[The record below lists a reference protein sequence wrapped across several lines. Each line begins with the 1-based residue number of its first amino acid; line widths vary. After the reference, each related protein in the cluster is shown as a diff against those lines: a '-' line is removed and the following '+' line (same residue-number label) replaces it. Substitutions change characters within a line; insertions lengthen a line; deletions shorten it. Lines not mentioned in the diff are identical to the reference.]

1 MKKLFIIGFALS
13 TIAFASSSSDGG
25 EIDIVPRTINFLIF
39 VGIIYYLL
47 ADKAKVF
54 FSERRNNIAKELNK
68 VQDLIKESKK
78 AKDEA
83 ELNVKESFKKAEDII
98 ETAKKETE
106 ALIIKIDKMANN
118 DIKNLIKQ
126 NQENMELERRKI
138 KQIVVDEVLR
148 EIFRDG
154 GLKIDEKEFVNI
166 IMKKVA

>member
-1 MKKLFIIGFALS
+1 VKKLFIIGFALS
-13 TIAFASSSSDGG
+13 TIAFASSSSGG
-25 EIDIVPRTINFLIF
+25 ETDIVPRTVNFLIF
-39 VGIIYYLL
+39 AGIIYYLL

-54 FSERRNNIAKELNK
+54 FSGRRDNIAKELNK

-83 ELNVKESFKKAEDII
+83 ELKVKESSKKAEDII
-98 ETAKKETE
+98 ETAKKEAE
-106 ALIIKIDKMANN
+106 ALIVKIDKIADN

-126 NQENMELERRKI
+126 NQENIELERRKV
-138 KQIVVDEVLR
+138 KQVVVDEVLK